1 MNLIRRATPWTA
13 ARPFS
18 QTWHT
23 AGRLRQ
29 MARRIRFSCA
39 KACNSHDGGD
49 FNCRGCQG
57 DFRPHHLASCR
68 VQ

>member
-1 MNLIRRATPWTA
+1 
-13 ARPFS
+13 
-18 QTWHT
+18 
-23 AGRLRQ
+23 LRQ